1 MDGGCDV
8 WRNKNNLKF
17 FDILNKIEFTINS
30 LNVGFFEK
38 LLGKMEK
45 LSFYTKIST
54 NIFFYSV
61 VNEPVWSIFVCPL
74 PYKET
79 ILVFFFFFERVGQY

>member
-1 MDGGCDV
+1 MDGGCGV

-54 NIFFYSV
+54 NIFFTALWMSQFGAYSSA
-61 VNEPVWSIFVCPL
+61 PSL
-74 PYKET
+74 TK
-79 ILVFFFFFERVGQY
+79 RQS